1 MQFLLLVVTVILT
14 LGTALVTAAGLLN
27 LLIILD
33 ALARAEGGAV
43 VGARGAPRGRGS
55 P

>member
-27 LLIILD
+27 LFFRV
-33 ALARAEGGAV
+33 LAKLR
-43 VGARGAPRGRGS
+43 
-55 P
+55 